1 MMGHPDLLPEVD
13 VSALGPL
20 MSPELVDQTERKYV
34 VKVKVSERDSTCAMG
49 MGTQPPLLCRHL
61 L

>member
-34 VKVKVSERDSTCAMG
+34 VKVKVSERHSQWVRGPNDCG
-49 MGTQPPLLCRHL
+49 
-61 L
+61 

>member
-20 MSPELVDQTERKYV
+20 LSPELVDQTERRYV
-34 VKVKVSERDSTCAMG
+34 VKVKVGERDGRRAA
-49 MGTQPPLLCRHL
+49 GTGSDGHC
-61 L
+61 

>member
-34 VKVKVSERDSTCAMG
+34 VKVKVSEWDSPRAMG
-49 MGTQPPLLCRHL
+49 TGAQQPPLSH
-61 L
+61 

>member
-20 MSPELVDQTERKYV
+20 MTPELVEQTERKYV
-34 VKVKVSERDSTCAMG
+34 VKVKVSEWDGACATCAG
-49 MGTQPPLLCRHL
+49 PRPLLHQHL